1 MCFLESTHCAPWQVY
16 AVETSDIA
24 DQAEAVIN
32 HNGFSSKIE
41 VIKEKLE
48 EVDLPEK
55 MDVIISE
62 WMGTML
68 LVKLDNNQLITIFSN
83 PRWPGNVQHMS
94 DYIVCQYIT
103 QQTQDV
109 ESMLV

>member
-16 AVETSDIA
+16 AVEASDIA

-48 EVDLPEK
+48 EVDLPGK
-55 MDVIISE
+55 VDV
-62 WMGTML
+62 MGTML

-83 PRWPGNVQHMS
+83 PRWPGNVQH
-94 DYIVCQYIT
+94 C
-103 QQTQDV
+103 
-109 ESMLV
+109 